1 MYYFQNFS
9 DCNVECKHGKHK
21 TAFRARKLYSVVF
34 SRNGPQILL
43 VKKLLEPIRRPTL
56 IWVVTRH
63 QYGISALVSQTS
75 FPAGNQW
82 WRPEMSA
89 VLPDTTRVAFITNIK
104 IGTRLNK
111 RIGLLVSMIF
121 TESNKRTISV

>member
-21 TAFRARKLYSVVF
+21 TASRARKLYSVVF

-89 VLPDTTRVAFITNIK
+89 VLPDYSCCFHYQYNNRHE
-104 IGTRLNK
+104 
-111 RIGLLVSMIF
+111 
-121 TESNKRTISV
+121 TEQRNWSSCVYDFY